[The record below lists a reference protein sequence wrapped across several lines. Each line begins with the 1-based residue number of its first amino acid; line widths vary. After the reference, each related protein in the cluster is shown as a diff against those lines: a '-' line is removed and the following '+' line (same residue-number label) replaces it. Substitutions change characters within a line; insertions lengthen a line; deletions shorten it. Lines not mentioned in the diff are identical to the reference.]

1 MMDMLV
7 RLYDLPDIEEDLRRL
22 EREGFLIR
30 RPGAY
35 ERHLVADWVGRN
47 FSPKW
52 VSEAKVAFGRQPI
65 SCYIA
70 TREKK
75 ILGFACYDVTARGF
89 LGPMGVAEEVRRS
102 GLGTVLLVSALKGL
116 RELGY
121 AYGVIGGVGPA
132 DFYARAVGAMP
143 IGRELSRHLHGYFA
157 GTIIPPVVEFIS
169 ISDGFFSGLS
179 GECSRK

>member
-7 RLYDLPDIEEDLRRL
+7 RLYDLPGIEEELRKL
-22 EREGFLIR
+22 GKEGILIR
-30 RPGAY
+30 RPGVY

-52 VSEAKVAFGRQPI
+52 VSEAKTAFSRQPV

-89 LGPMGVAEEVRRS
+89 LGPMGVAEESRKS
-102 GLGTVLLVSALKGL
+102 GVGKVLLVSALNAL
-116 RELGY
+116 LELGH
-121 AYGVIGGVGPA
+121 AYGIIGGVGPA
-132 DFYARAVGAMP
+132 EFYARTVGAMP
-143 IGRELSRHLHGYFA
+143 IEGSSPGIYVDILPE
-157 GTIIPPVVEFIS
+157 P
-169 ISDGFFSGLS
+169 
-179 GECSRK
+179 

>member
-52 VSEAKVAFGRQPI
+52 VSEAKVVFGRQPI

-102 GLGTVLLVSALKGL
+102 GLGKQ
-116 RELGY
+116 Y
-121 AYGVIGGVGPA
+121 PA
-132 DFYARAVGAMP
+132 SDQPDMQGAWFICAGAGNSKAV
-143 IGRELSRHLHGYFA
+143 Y
-157 GTIIPPVVEFIS
+157 
-169 ISDGFFSGLS
+169 
-179 GECSRK
+179 

>member
-121 AYGVIGGVGPA
+121 AYGVIGG
-132 DFYARAVGAMP
+132 
-143 IGRELSRHLHGYFA
+143 ELSRHLHGYFA

>member
-89 LGPMGVAEEVRRS
+89 FWPHGS
-102 GLGTVLLVSALKGL
+102 GGRGAQK
-116 RELGY
+116 R
-121 AYGVIGGVGPA
+121 IGH
-132 DFYARAVGAMP
+132 RA
-143 IGRELSRHLHGYFA
+143 IGFRPERFA
-157 GTIIPPVVEFIS
+157 GAGVCIRCHRR
-169 ISDGFFSGLS
+169 GWSG
-179 GECSRK
+179 

>member
-75 ILGFACYDVTARGF
+75 ILGFACYDVTARG
-89 LGPMGVAEEVRRS
+89 S
-102 GLGTVLLVSALKGL
+102 GGRGAQK
-116 RELGY
+116 RIRHR
-121 AYGVIGGVGPA
+121 AIGFRPE
-132 DFYARAVGAMP
+132 R
-143 IGRELSRHLHGYFA
+143 FA
-157 GTIIPPVVEFIS
+157 GAGVCIRCHRR
-169 ISDGFFSGLS
+169 GWSG
-179 GECSRK
+179 

>member
-1 MMDMLV
+1 MYK
-7 RLYDLPDIEEDLRRL
+7 RQ
-22 EREGFLIR
+22 
-30 RPGAY
+30 AY

-89 LGPMGVAEEVRRS
+89 FGPKQAES
-102 GLGTVLLVSALKGL
+102 TGGT
-116 RELGY
+116 E
-121 AYGVIGGVGPA
+121 
-132 DFYARAVGAMP
+132 
-143 IGRELSRHLHGYFA
+143 E
-157 GTIIPPVVEFIS
+157 
-169 ISDGFFSGLS
+169 
-179 GECSRK
+179 

>member
-35 ERHLVADWVGRN
+35 ERHLVADWVGR
-47 FSPKW
+47 
-52 VSEAKVAFGRQPI
+52 
-65 SCYIA
+65 
-70 TREKK
+70 
-75 ILGFACYDVTARGF
+75 
-89 LGPMGVAEEVRRS
+89 
-102 GLGTVLLVSALKGL
+102 KGL

-143 IGRELSRHLHGYFA
+143 IEGSSPGIYMDILPE
-157 GTIIPPVVEFIS
+157 P
-169 ISDGFFSGLS
+169 
-179 GECSRK
+179 

>member
-22 EREGFLIR
+22 ERE
-30 RPGAY
+30 
-35 ERHLVADWVGRN
+35 
-47 FSPKW
+47 
-52 VSEAKVAFGRQPI
+52 VAFGRQPI

-143 IGRELSRHLHGYFA
+143 IEGSSPGIYMDILPE
-157 GTIIPPVVEFIS
+157 P
-169 ISDGFFSGLS
+169 
-179 GECSRK
+179 

>member
-22 EREGFLIR
+22 EKEGFLIR

-52 VSEAKVAFGRQPI
+52 VSEAKAAFGRQPI

-89 LGPMGVAEEVRRS
+89 LGPMGVA
-102 GLGTVLLVSALKGL
+102 VLLISALKGL

-121 AYGVIGGVGPA
+121 AYGIIGGVGPA
-132 DFYARAVGAMP
+132 DFYARAVGATP
-143 IGRELSRHLHGYFA
+143 IEGSSPGIYVDILPE
-157 GTIIPPVVEFIS
+157 P
-169 ISDGFFSGLS
+169 
-179 GECSRK
+179 

>member
-89 LGPMGVAEEVRRS
+89 WAHGS
-102 GLGTVLLVSALKGL
+102 GGRGAQK
-116 RELGY
+116 RIRHR
-121 AYGVIGGVGPA
+121 AIGFRPE
-132 DFYARAVGAMP
+132 R
-143 IGRELSRHLHGYFA
+143 FA
-157 GTIIPPVVEFIS
+157 GAGVCIRCHRR
-169 ISDGFFSGLS
+169 GWSG
-179 GECSRK
+179 

>member
-89 LGPMGVAEEVRRS
+89 LGPMGVALVRLIFMP
-102 GLGTVLLVSALKGL
+102 GLWARCLLKGAL
-116 RELGY
+116 
-121 AYGVIGGVGPA
+121 PA
-132 DFYARAVGAMP
+132 STWIFCRNHNSACCG
-143 IGRELSRHLHGYFA
+143 IHFHF
-157 GTIIPPVVEFIS
+157 
-169 ISDGFFSGLS
+169 
-179 GECSRK
+179 

>member
-52 VSEAKVAFGRQPI
+52 VSEAKVAFWPPAHFLLYCHTGEEDSWFCLLRCNGSRFFGPHGSGGRGAQKRI
-65 SCYIA
+65 RHRAI
-70 TREKK
+70 
-75 ILGFACYDVTARGF
+75 GFR
-89 LGPMGVAEEVRRS
+89 PER
-102 GLGTVLLVSALKGL
+102 
-116 RELGY
+116 
-121 AYGVIGGVGPA
+121 
-132 DFYARAVGAMP
+132 
-143 IGRELSRHLHGYFA
+143 FA
-157 GTIIPPVVEFIS
+157 GAGVCIRCHRR
-169 ISDGFFSGLS
+169 GWSG
-179 GECSRK
+179 

>member
-75 ILGFACYDVTARGF
+75 ILGFACYDVTARGV

-102 GLGTVLLVSALKGL
+102 GLGTVLLISALKGL

-143 IGRELSRHLHGYFA
+143 IEGSSPGIYMDILPE
-157 GTIIPPVVEFIS
+157 P
-169 ISDGFFSGLS
+169 
-179 GECSRK
+179 

>member
-7 RLYDLPDIEEDLRRL
+7 RLYDLPDIEDELRKL
-22 EREGFLIR
+22 EKEGILIR

-35 ERHLVADWVGRN
+35 ECHLVANWVGRN
-47 FSPKW
+47 FSSNW
-52 VSEAKVAFGRQPI
+52 VSETKIAFSRQPI

-89 LGPMGVAEEVRRS
+89 LGPMGVGEEARRS
-102 GLGTVLLVSALKGL
+102 GLGTVLLVSALRGL
-116 RELGY
+116 RELGH

-132 DFYARAVGAMP
+132 DFYARVVGAMP
-143 IGRELSRHLHGYFA
+143 IEGSSPGIYVDILPE
-157 GTIIPPVVEFIS
+157 P
-169 ISDGFFSGLS
+169 
-179 GECSRK
+179 